1 MISEQLR
8 RSIGQAGSSML
19 HASVAAALVLVG
31 TYTCAQ
37 AETGPC
43 KPDQF
48 NGLTCG
54 EGPGAARVIAGTISP
69 SKKIAFAWREPGKA
83 PTEEPNIYQVESV
96 LLWLH
101 DGTALAISPGDYW
114 DTGTV
119 RANRYDFHAIWS
131 PNGRLVIEL
140 TDFRWSTET
149 LRLYSLGG
157 QGRPVLSLDL
167 KPIMELAVR
176 KQLRKTVKNE
186 ASYAFEIQGDNSG
199 EPPRLTIDN
208 TGLIKARIEMQVPK
222 EENPEIYVDVVFQI
236 RERDGAI
243 EARPLSVR
251 KSNQKN

>member
-1 MISEQLR
+1 MHR
-8 RSIGQAGSSML
+8 
-19 HASVAAALVLVG
+19 ASVAAALVLIG
-31 TYTCAQ
+31 ACAQ

-69 SKKIAFAWREPGKA
+69 SKQIAFAWREPGKA
-83 PTEEPNIYQVESV
+83 PTEEPDIYQVESV

-101 DGTALAISPGDYW
+101 DGTALAISPGGYW
-114 DTGTV
+114 DTGTA
-119 RANRYDFHAIWS
+119 RANRHDFHAIWS
-131 PNGRLVIEL
+131 PNSRLVIEL
-140 TDFRWSTET
+140 LDFRWSTEA
-149 LRLYSLGG
+149 LRLYSLGEH
-157 QGRPVLSLDL
+157 GRPVLSLDL

-208 TGLIKARIEMQVPK
+208 SGLIKARIEMQVPK
-222 EENPEIYVDVVFQI
+222 KEDPEIYVDVVLQV
-236 RERDGAI
+236 RERDGAL
-243 EARPLSVR
+243 EARPLSIR
-251 KSNQKN
+251 KSNEKN